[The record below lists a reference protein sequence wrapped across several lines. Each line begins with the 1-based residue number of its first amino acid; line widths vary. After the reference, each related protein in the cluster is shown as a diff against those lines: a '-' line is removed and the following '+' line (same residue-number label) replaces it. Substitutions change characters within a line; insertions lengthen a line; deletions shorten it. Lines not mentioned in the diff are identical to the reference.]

1 MKTDRWRWTVLA
13 VAACVA
19 AALCAQA
26 PEAPEPAPRLA
37 SALPAAPSAGLYVG
51 PATCAA
57 DVCHGSTRP
66 RAVFEVDQNEYYV
79 WLHRDP
85 HARAYEAL
93 FDERSAAM
101 VASLAPAGERPRAAF
116 ETPACLAC
124 HTLAR
129 TAPIDPLDGVSCEAC
144 HGPASGWRGGHSAE
158 DWPRERSLAA
168 GMVDLEDPEVRARVC
183 LGCHL
188 GTGGGS
194 PARLVD
200 HDLIAAGHPP
210 LLFELDNYG
219 QTMPPH
225 WRSGP
230 GDGVRAWAVGQAV
243 AFEVGLEELAR
254 RARQG
259 PWPDFSFLSCYA
271 CHHELGDERFRT
283 RPAAAGDRPY
293 RDRIGMPPWSPAR
306 WAVLRV
312 LVERHAPAELAP
324 LDAEVARLARQVSR
338 LSTPPAEVAAGADAL
353 ARRLGPV
360 VARLGR
366 VPWDAAETRAV
377 LLAITGRRDELAA
390 ADVHS
395 AEQAALALY
404 SLAGFLLT
412 EEPGLAAGG
421 TVESLAALSRELQE
435 PREFDRERFRRALA
449 EVEERLWRRRAGS
462 GM

>member
-1 MKTDRWRWTVLA
+1 
-13 VAACVA
+13 
-19 AALCAQA
+19 
-26 PEAPEPAPRLA
+26 
-37 SALPAAPSAGLYVG
+37 
-51 PATCAA
+51 
-57 DVCHGSTRP
+57 
-66 RAVFEVDQNEYYV
+66 YYV

-124 HTLAR
+124 HSLAAPPR
-129 TAPIDPLDGVSCEAC
+129 SQAGPAGAAASFAPIDPLDGVSCEAC

-168 GMVDLEDPEVRARVC
+168 GLVDLEDPEVRARVC

-225 WRSGP
+225 WRGGP

-353 ARRLGPV
+353 GRRLEPV
-360 VARLGR
+360 VSRLGR

-377 LLAITGRRDELAA
+377 LLAITGQRDELAA

-404 SLAGFLLT
+404 SLAGFLLA

-449 EVEERLWRRRAGS
+449 EVEERLRRRRAEG